1 MGRRPA
7 PWRHCG
13 ASLSSREYVPPI
25 VVGLGRAV
33 LYDGSALSW
42 LAPVQ
47 RQPASLIAGVAV
59 RFSVSTIVFSRVVPT
74 YRLKEISV
82 QLKIMGTWLAV
93 AGLFVSLGGT
103 GCSSSSSSGGSG
115 DSAAAIAQRFEFA
128 TNSPASGW
136 QQAQADAGSL
146 DGAQPLWSGTIN
158 AWFNL
163 VDGYAGTYQSQG
175 AQYIMMQY
183 LVGPNQ
189 QDCLVYA
196 MDFGTDA
203 DAQAM
208 LAYNQTYYGKTE
220 SVTTIP
226 GYTNAFEY
234 ATLSGISVY
243 AYSGQYY
250 FELQL
255 SGYSDTTTPV
265 TDAESLLGVLF
276 SKAN

>member
-1 MGRRPA
+1 VNAQGRYYRQ
-7 PWRHCG
+7 
-13 ASLSSREYVPPI
+13 
-25 VVGLGRAV
+25 VGLGQTV
-33 LYDGSALSW
+33 LYDTSARSRLT
-42 LAPVQ
+42 AIQ
-47 RQPASLIAGVAV
+47 CQPALFAGGAAV
-59 RFSVSTIVFSRVVPT
+59 QSSTSETFFSRVVPT
-74 YRLKEISV
+74 FRLKEISV
-82 QLKIMGTWLAV
+82 QLKIMGTWLAI
-93 AGLFVSLGGT
+93 AGLFVSLCGA
-103 GCSSSSSSGGSG
+103 GCSSSSSSGSG
-115 DSAAAIAQRFEFA
+115 DSAAAIAQKFEFA

-146 DGAQPLWSGTIN
+146 NGAQPLWSGAIS

-189 QDCLVYA
+189 QNCLVYA
-196 MDFGTDA
+196 MDFGTEA

-226 GYTNAFEY
+226 GYANAFEY
-234 ATLSGISVY
+234 ATLSGISAY

-276 SKAN
+276 SKSN